1 MYFAFLFFIFIIIII
16 IIIILLFSASPAAY
30 GSSQARSRIATM
42 PQPQQC
48 GMQDMSV
55 TYTTADGNTGSL
67 SHKVKPD
74 IEPHILM
81 GTSRIPFC
89 WAKQELLFC
98 FLKALHICLLGT
110 FKICTVKWDERR
122 NHQ

>member
-1 MYFAFLFFIFIIIII
+1 
-16 IIIILLFSASPAAY
+16 
-30 GSSQARSRIATM
+30 
-42 PQPQQC
+42 
-48 GMQDMSV
+48 MQDMSV

-98 FLKALHICLLGT
+98 FFIFSIKVLQINNIGDMRWT
-110 FKICTVKWDERR
+110 
-122 NHQ
+122 